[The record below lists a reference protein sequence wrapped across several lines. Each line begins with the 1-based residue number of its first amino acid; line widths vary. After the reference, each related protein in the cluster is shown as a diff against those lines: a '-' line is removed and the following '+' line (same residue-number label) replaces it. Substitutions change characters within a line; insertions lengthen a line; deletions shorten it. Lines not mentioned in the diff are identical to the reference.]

1 MPPVTVLLAVS
12 DPLQQA
18 LLRRALARRDDLVL
32 IATEQDGRQALV
44 ALLDMMP
51 DVAVVETG
59 LPTIDGLEL
68 CRAAVHARA
77 DVGTRVLLLYG
88 DPPVTRARAVDA
100 GAAGCVPATAT
111 TAQVCDAISSIAN
124 GGTIFHN

>member
-1 MPPVTVLLAVS
+1 VPPVTVLLAVS

-18 LLRRALARRDDLVL
+18 LLVRALERRVDLEL
-32 IATEQDGRQALV
+32 IATEQDGRKALA
-44 ALLDMMP
+44 ALLDLMP

-59 LPTIDGLEL
+59 LPSLDGLEL
-68 CRAAVHARA
+68 CRAAVRARA

-88 DPPVTRARAVDA
+88 DPSVTRARAIEA

-124 GGTIFHN
+124 GRTIFHN